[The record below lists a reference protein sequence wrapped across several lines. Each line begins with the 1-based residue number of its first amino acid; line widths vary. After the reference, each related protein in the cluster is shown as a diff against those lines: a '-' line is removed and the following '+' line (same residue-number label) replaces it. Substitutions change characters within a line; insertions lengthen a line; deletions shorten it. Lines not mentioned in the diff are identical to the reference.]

1 MADFSSRPF
10 HLTDE
15 RDNEIE
21 AETVIIATF
30 FLSYRKL
37 RFYTIKNAPRG
48 SHCGGMVECRLRD
61 PPQAENPA
69 SQDSFLESCADH
81 DRFS

>member
-1 MADFSSRPF
+1 M
-10 HLTDE
+10 
-15 RDNEIE
+15 IME
-21 AETVIIATF
+21 AIF
-30 FLSYRKL
+30 
-37 RFYTIKNAPRG
+37 G
-48 SHCGGMVECRLRD
+48 GGMVECRLRD